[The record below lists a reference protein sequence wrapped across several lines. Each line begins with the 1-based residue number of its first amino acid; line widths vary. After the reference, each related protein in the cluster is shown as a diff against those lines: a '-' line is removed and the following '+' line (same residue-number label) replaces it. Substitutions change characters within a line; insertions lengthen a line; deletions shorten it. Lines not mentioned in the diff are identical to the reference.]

1 MTTPPSGWY
10 LHVPARM
17 ASDIASP
24 YEVRCKQGHLAKNGN
39 NMQSILNSVAEEIL
53 SWPGTTQGT
62 HRFGGV
68 EFRAYGH
75 EIGHLHGSRQADL
88 PFPVRLREE
97 LVAAGRASPHH
108 VLPQTGWVT
117 FYIHGQDD
125 VPALIELFR
134 LSYDR
139 IATAEQSRQGQH
151 TETEQ
156 RA

>member
-1 MTTPPSGWY
+1 MP
-10 LHVPARM
+10 
-17 ASDIASP
+17 
-24 YEVRCKQGHLAKNGN
+24 
-39 NMQSILNSVAEEIL
+39 SILESVTNEIL

-75 EIGHLHGSRQADL
+75 EIGHMHGSRQADL
-88 PFPVRLREE
+88 PFPVKTREE

-108 VLPQTGWVT
+108 ILPQTGWIT

-125 VPALIELFR
+125 LPALIDLFR
-134 LSYDR
+134 LSYER
-139 IATAEQSRQGQH
+139 VAAAEQRRQASSTQ
-151 TETEQ
+151 TEQ